1 MNLKYLFLF
10 LLLLPSVASAK
21 LNPAERNRMM
31 QEAIHAFQA
40 GKYDEARK
48 IYYDIYVEDGDKS
61 SKELLDKCQQCRT
74 LIADATAAER
84 NGDYEKAIE
93 KYQTI
98 ISLNP
103 SDNNIPVLI
112 SQCKQKIY
120 APKLQLAKQCYREGK
135 YIEARDNLY
144 EYTSL
149 SGATD
154 PNLLTAITE
163 GITWSD
169 EAKLAFD
176 KKDYN
181 LAKFYYDKLLAANP
195 TDATSAI
202 GLAEVNRLNSEVKTV
217 FVKTPSNRLLRPT
230 KNKFA
235 FFVYSGFGRPVGIG
249 GGISFNVSYFNLGI
263 DAGGCESAISD
274 NKYISDSD
282 LGKFVKTDDNTYTQG
297 TLQLAVTPGVNLKYV
312 GVGVGLGTMMTNEC
326 TVTNQLS
333 SIISVDVTNKNRFL
347 IRPTVTGYIPFDS
360 DYTAGLIIMAGYN
373 IVSGVSGLNQFI
385 LGVGMFF

>member
-120 APKLQLAKQCYREGK
+120 APKLQLAKQYYREGK

-195 TDATSAI
+195 TDAVSLQAVSEI
-202 GLAEVNRLNSEVKTV
+202 NRLTQKTV
-217 FVKTPSNRLLRPT
+217 YIDKSNY
-230 KNKFA
+230 KNKKQVNGTALAYSIIPGLGLIQKGHTAEGATYMVGDIALLGAGIGFNSHA
-235 FFVYSGFGRPVGIG
+235 SSQKKIMNDRNTGIDEYNKAKSSYDSSRTASYICFGTAAGLYVINLIRSYVAPQSPEQDYSGLSRQ
-249 GGISFNVSYFNLGI
+249 
-263 DAGGCESAISD
+263 
-274 NKYISDSD
+274 KYRMIQHW
-282 LGKFVKTDDNTYTQG
+282 V
-297 TLQLAVTPGVNLKYV
+297 
-312 GVGVGLGTMMTNEC
+312 E
-326 TVTNQLS
+326 
-333 SIISVDVTNKNRFL
+333 L
-347 IRPTVTGYIPFDS
+347 IRFQLT
-360 DYTAGLIIMAGYN
+360 
-373 IVSGVSGLNQFI
+373 
-385 LGVGMFF
+385 